1 MIDEVSQVIKII
13 SAIKSQAAACPLHAV
28 SNDLTRLRFGGAGG
42 FPWQVR
48 VLRVPRLS
56 LAVQTTG
63 HPPARPELSQPVPR
77 LSALARAEAAQP
89 QGPTRTGRQADR
101 PPSAV

>member
-13 SAIKSQAAACPLHAV
+13 SANKSQAAACPLHAV
-28 SNDLTRLRFGGAGG
+28 SSDLTRLRFGGAGG

-56 LAVQTTG
+56 LAVQTTAHTPAGGVDANGRDQG
-63 HPPARPELSQPVPR
+63 HSQTN
-77 LSALARAEAAQP
+77 L
-89 QGPTRTGRQADR
+89 
-101 PPSAV
+101 